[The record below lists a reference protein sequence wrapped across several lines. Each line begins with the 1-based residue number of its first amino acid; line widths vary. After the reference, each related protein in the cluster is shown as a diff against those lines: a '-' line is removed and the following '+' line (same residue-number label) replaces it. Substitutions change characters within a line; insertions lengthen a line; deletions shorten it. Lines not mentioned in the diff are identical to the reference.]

1 MALWVSKGHK
11 ALGWGMLLRAG
22 VPSVDRVG
30 PKSTALC
37 QPAGV
42 AVLEGG
48 CGHSG
53 CRPGLPALLP
63 VSAQLCALLP
73 LGAFQLRV
81 RFQAGWE
88 VYGDAEVLAMRFWWE
103 WSTDVGENE

>member
-11 ALGWGMLLRAG
+11 ALGWGVLLRAR

-30 PKSTALC
+30 PKSAALC
-37 QPAGV
+37 QPSGV
-42 AVLEGG
+42 AVLKGG
-48 CGHSG
+48 CGDSG

-63 VSAQLCALLP
+63 VGAQLCALLL

-81 RFQAGWE
+81 RFQTGWE
-88 VYGDAEVLAMRFWWE
+88 VYGDAEVLAA
-103 WSTDVGENE
+103 